1 MRGSPSLSELLFAVA
16 LAAALAA
23 TPATAQDVPASA
35 EAEPVTHHRIEPPPP
50 PEALPPDVNLDIRGA
65 AIVPLFRDTLCPG
78 NHQCVLNGGVG
89 VSVGVERRW
98 ADGWGFLSRY
108 DVWIL
113 DAGALYEIGIM
124 HSVRI
129 GARYVIDAATNVH
142 PYVEALA
149 GFLAFGDTITVAAV
163 GGSVTL
169 SAGTE
174 IELSDVLALDL
185 GVELWTFATSFF
197 ATRDGVRRSDGFGAN
212 LALQIFLGLEVLLG
226 TF

>member
-1 MRGSPSLSELLFAVA
+1 MRGLPFPFGLLVAVA
-16 LAAALAA
+16 LAVAFPAADAS
-23 TPATAQDVPASA
+23 AQEVPASA
-35 EAEPVTHHRIEPPPP
+35 DAEPAIQHRIDPPPP
-50 PEALPPDVNLDIRGA
+50 PETLPPDVNLDIRGA
-65 AIVPLFRDTLCPG
+65 AIVPLYRDTLCPG
-78 NHQCVLNGGVG
+78 DHQCVLNGGVG

-108 DVWIL
+108 DVWVL
-113 DAGALYEIGIM
+113 DAGALYEIGTM

-129 GARYVIDAATNVH
+129 GARYVIDATTNVH
-142 PYVEALA
+142 PYAEALA
-149 GFLAFGDTITVAAV
+149 GFLAFGDTTTVAAV

-174 IELSDVLALDL
+174 IELTDILALDL
-185 GVELWTFATSFF
+185 GAELWTFATSFF

-212 LALQIFLGLEVLLG
+212 LALQIFVGLEVLLG